1 MVKDSSTPGQPG
13 YWAADQLKA
22 NNNTWN
28 LQIPKEI
35 CPGNYVLR
43 HEIIALHAADH
54 PDGAQNYPK
63 CVNLKITGGGNNCLT
78 EGGTLGTKLYGEA
91 DPGIQIGIYSPLQ
104 KGYMI
109 PGPQKIGGAG
119 GSGGGAGIPKGG
131 DTPGDNK
138 GATQS
143 QSQYQAAQSQSPIT
157 TSGAP
162 PFSTMRYYGNSTATV
177 TSSATPAPVQ
187 NFPQG
192 QGVQGA
198 QPTTM
203 ATSTKK
209 KCKIPRPSSSS
220 NAAAQQSYGA
230 VVPPGTSVVS
240 LASEMAATE
249 TPGAGGYGNGGGS
262 SGSGSSSGSSSG
274 SGSESGSTH
283 PSTPS
288 TGTNT
293 NTNNGDSSPSSSSS
307 SSCSNCPCLSTPAGK
322 QSFVESLSTKDLLSL
337 LGMITKALAGK
348 MAGGGGSAKRR

>member
-1 MVKDSSTPGQPG
+1 MLDYLAPCNGDCTTAKKESLKWTKIDAEGMVKDSSTPGQPG

-220 NAAAQQSYGA
+220 TAAAAQQSYGA
-230 VVPPGTSVVS
+230 VVPPGTSVARV
-240 LASEMAATE
+240 ASEMAATE
-249 TPGAGGYGNGGGS
+249 TPGAGGYGGGNVGQDLP
-262 SGSGSSSGSSSG
+262 GLVLVQAQVQAQARNRVQLIHQ
-274 SGSESGSTH
+274 H
-283 PSTPS
+283 PPPASIPIPTTVTPLRHLPHLHPAA
-288 TGTNT
+288 TAPAYPPQKA
-293 NTNNGDSSPSSSSS
+293 NNP
-307 SSCSNCPCLSTPAGK
+307 L
-322 QSFVESLSTKDLLSL
+322 
-337 LGMITKALAGK
+337 
-348 MAGGGGSAKRR
+348 